1 LHEDGDMTIFI
12 KGVKKVSKM
21 QNGQY
26 VDVFDDNDH
35 NILIFSRK
43 LCILEL
49 MIKS

>member
-1 LHEDGDMTIFI
+1 MATFI
-12 KGVKKVSKM
+12 KEVKKVSKM
-21 QNGQY
+21 QIKQY
-26 VDVFDDNDH
+26 VAIFVNNNY